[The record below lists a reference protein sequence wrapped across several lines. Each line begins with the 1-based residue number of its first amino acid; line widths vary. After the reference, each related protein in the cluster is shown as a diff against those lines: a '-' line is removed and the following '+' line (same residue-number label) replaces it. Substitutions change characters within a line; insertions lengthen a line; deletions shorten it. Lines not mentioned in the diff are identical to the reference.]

1 MNLRPR
7 PKRPDI
13 RLAQPCPRFLSC
25 SASRPTSARKPPYT
39 CSNWSGIEILADLA
53 FADLLLWVRT
63 LDGGLLC
70 VGHVR
75 PTTAPTSHPMHE
87 VGRRVAA
94 GDLSWLD
101 RALADGGMIRDRDP
115 EWDSGIPIRPEG
127 IAVRGGGEVIAVL
140 GRDTNLQSPRSPSE
154 LELAYLDAAGE
165 LFHMV
170 TEGSFPNSDGGD
182 ADPLG
187 PRVGDGFI
195 RLDTAHLVHYA
206 SPNGLSA
213 FRRMG
218 VAADLLGHELAE
230 VGRTLVNTADDSEG
244 SETELASIDGLR
256 TALAADSPQIGE
268 FSARSVTVAY
278 RIIPL
283 SRRATRQ
290 GAIVLLRDMTDL
302 RHRDLALQSK
312 DVSIREIH
320 HRVKNNL
327 QTVAALL
334 RLQARRMHHPA
345 ARAALAESVRRVSSI
360 ALVHETLAAW
370 DGAADLD
377 GILDSLIPMISD
389 VSAARPGV
397 RVERQGRLGEL
408 SAELATPLVMVLTE
422 LLHNAV
428 EHGYDDHDRGLVLIA
443 TERAPGT
450 LTVRI
455 SDDGRGLPQGFSLE
469 ASDSLGLQIVRT
481 LVESEMRGS
490 IRLARRRG
498 NGTGSGTE
506 AVLTVPLPR

>member
-1 MNLRPR
+1 M
-7 PKRPDI
+7 
-13 RLAQPCPRFLSC
+13 
-25 SASRPTSARKPPYT
+25 SAFSDLLTQQTDLGPVAAAHLQQLVGD
-39 CSNWSGIEILADLA
+39 WQILADLA

-63 LDGGLLC
+63 RDGGLLC

-75 PTTAPTSHPMHE
+75 PTTAPTSHPEHE
-87 VGRRVAA
+87 IGRRVAA
-94 GDLSWLD
+94 GELSWLD
-101 RALADGGMIRDRDP
+101 RALATGGIIRDRDP

-127 IAVRGGGEVIAVL
+127 IAVRHAGDVIAVV
-140 GRDTNLQSPRSPSE
+140 GRDTNLKSPRAPSE
-154 LELAYLDAAGE
+154 LELAYLDAAAE
-165 LFHMV
+165 LLHMV
-170 TEGSFPNSDGGD
+170 TEGSYPAPEGADS
-182 ADPLG
+182 DPLG

-195 RLDTAHLVHYA
+195 RLDTAQVVRYA

-218 VAADLLGHELAE
+218 MTADLRGRELTE
-230 VGRTLVNTADDSEG
+230 VGQSLMSDDADG
-244 SETELASIDGLR
+244 SESGVATINRLR
-256 TALAADSPQIGE
+256 STLAAETPQTGE
-268 FSARSVTVAY
+268 LSARSVTLVY
-278 RIIPL
+278 RLIPL
-283 SRRATRQ
+283 NRRSASQ
-290 GAIVLLRDMTDL
+290 GSIVLLRDMTDL

-360 ALVHETLAAW
+360 ALVHETLAASR

-377 GILDSLIPMISD
+377 GILDSLVPMISE

-397 RVERQGRLGEL
+397 KIERQGRLGEL

-428 EHGYDDHDRGLVLIA
+428 EHGFADRDNGSVVIA
-443 TERAPGT
+443 TERRPGSM
-450 LTVRI
+450 TVRI
-455 SDDGRGLPQGFSLE
+455 SDDGKGLPQGFSLE

-498 NGTGSGTE
+498 NPDASGTE
-506 AVLTVPLPR
+506 AVLTIPLPR

>member
-1 MNLRPR
+1 MSALSDLLNEQTDLRPAAAAHLQQLVG
-7 PKRPDI
+7 DW
-13 RLAQPCPRFLSC
+13 Q
-25 SASRPTSARKPPYT
+25 
-39 CSNWSGIEILADLA
+39 ILADLA

-75 PTTAPTSHPMHE
+75 PTTAPTSHPEHE

-94 GDLSWLD
+94 GELSWLD

-127 IAVRGGGEVIAVL
+127 IAVQHAGEVIAVV
-140 GRDTNLQSPRSPSE
+140 GRDTNLHSPRAPSE

-165 LFHMV
+165 LLHML
-170 TEGSFPNSDGGD
+170 TEGSYPPPEEGNS
-182 ADPLG
+182 DPLG
-187 PRVGDGFI
+187 PRVGDGFL
-195 RLDTAHLVHYA
+195 RLETSRVVRYA

-218 VAADLLGHELAE
+218 MTADLRGRDLSE
-230 VGRTLVNTADDSEG
+230 VGQSLVGTD
-244 SETELASIDGLR
+244 ELDGGESAAATIGRLR
-256 TALAADSPQIGE
+256 SALAAQTPQTGE
-268 FSARSVTVAY
+268 LSAQSATLVY
-278 RIIPL
+278 RVIPL
-283 SRRATRQ
+283 SRRSASH
-290 GAIVLLRDMTDL
+290 GSIVLLRDMTDL

-360 ALVHETLAAW
+360 ALVHETLAASR

-397 RVERQGRLGEL
+397 RIEREGRLGEL

-428 EHGYDDHDRGLVLIA
+428 EHGFGDRDKGRVVIA
-443 TERAPGT
+443 TDRRPG
-450 LTVRI
+450 LMTVRI

-498 NGTGSGTE
+498 EPNASGTE

>member
-1 MNLRPR
+1 MSALSE
-7 PKRPDI
+7 
-13 RLAQPCPRFLSC
+13 LLSAQTDLGSE
-25 SASRPTSARKPPYT
+25 AAAHLQQLVGD
-39 CSNWSGIEILADLA
+39 WQILADLA

-63 LDGGLLC
+63 VDGGLLC

-75 PTTAPTSHPMHE
+75 PTTAPTSHPTHE
-87 VGRRVAA
+87 VGRRAAA
-94 GDLSWLD
+94 GELSWLD
-101 RALADGGMIRDRDP
+101 RALDAGGMVRDRDP
-115 EWDSGIPIRPEG
+115 EWDSGIPVRPEG
-127 IAVRGGGEVIAVL
+127 IAVRQANEVVAVL
-140 GRDTNLQSPRSPSE
+140 GRDTNLQSPRVPSE
-154 LELAYLDAAGE
+154 LELAYLDGAGE

-170 TEGSFPNSDGGD
+170 AEGSFPSSVEGD

-195 RLDTAHLVHYA
+195 RLDPAQVVRYA
-206 SPNGLSA
+206 SPNGLSV

-218 VAADLLGHELAE
+218 VTADLAGHGLAE
-230 VGRTLVNTADDSEG
+230 VGKELIESAEDSG
-244 SETELASIDGLR
+244 SESDLASIDRLR
-256 TALAADSPQIGE
+256 SALIADRPQTGE
-268 FSARSVTVAY
+268 LSARSVTVAY

-283 SRRATRQ
+283 SR
-290 GAIVLLRDMTDL
+290 GAAIKGSIVLIRDMTDL

-360 ALVHETLAAW
+360 ALVHETLAASR

-389 VSAARPGV
+389 VGAARPGV
-397 RVERQGRLGEL
+397 RIDREGRLGEL

-428 EHGYDDHDRGLVLIA
+428 EHGYGDEDRGRVVIA
-443 TERAPGT
+443 TQRTAT
-450 LTVRI
+450 SLTVRI
-455 SDDGRGLPQGFSLE
+455 TDDGAGLPQGFSLE

-490 IRLARRRG
+490 IRLARRRSDAAS
-498 NGTGSGTE
+498 SGTE
-506 AVLTVPLPR
+506 AILTVPLPR

>member
-1 MNLRPR
+1 MS
-7 PKRPDI
+7 
-13 RLAQPCPRFLSC
+13 ALSDLL
-25 SASRPTSARKPPYT
+25 SEQTDLGSDAAAHLQQLVGD
-39 CSNWSGIEILADLA
+39 WQILADLA

-63 LDGGLLC
+63 RDGDLLC

-75 PTTAPTSHPMHE
+75 PTTAPTSHPTHE

-94 GDLSWLD
+94 GELSWLD
-101 RALADGGMIRDRDP
+101 RTLAAGGMVRDRDP
-115 EWDSGIPIRPEG
+115 EWGNGIPIRPEG
-127 IAVRGGGEVIAVL
+127 IAVRRAGQVIAVL
-140 GRDTNLQSPRSPSE
+140 GRDTNLQSPRTPSE
-154 LELAYLDAAGE
+154 MELAYLDAAGE

-170 TEGSFPNSDGGD
+170 AEGSFPASEGGD

-187 PRVGDGFI
+187 PRVGDGFL
-195 RLDTAHLVHYA
+195 RLDTAWVVRYA

-218 VAADLLGHELAE
+218 LTADLVGRELAE
-230 VGRTLVNTADDSEG
+230 VGRSLIATGADGD
-244 SETELASIDGLR
+244 LNASDEAAISGLR
-256 TALAADSPQIGE
+256 AALDAANPHTGELSAGLVTA
-268 FSARSVTVAY
+268 AY

-283 SRRATRQ
+283 SRRATSH
-290 GAIVLLRDMTDL
+290 GFVVLLRDMTDL

-312 DVSIREIH
+312 DVLIREIH

-334 RLQARRMHHPA
+334 RLQGRRMQHPA

-360 ALVHETLAAW
+360 ALVHETLAGSR
-370 DGAADLD
+370 DGSADLD
-377 GILDSLIPMISD
+377 GILDALIPMISE
-389 VSAARPGV
+389 VSAAPGI
-397 RVERQGRLGEL
+397 RIERDGYLGEL

-428 EHGYDDHDRGLVLIA
+428 EHGYADR
-443 TERAPGT
+443 ERGRVVITAERTPAL

-455 SDDGRGLPQGFSLE
+455 TDDGSGLPQGFSLE

-481 LVESEMRGS
+481 LVESEIRGS
-490 IRLARRRG
+490 IRLGRRRDEPG
-498 NGTGSGTE
+498 AIGTE
-506 AVLTVPLPR
+506 AVLSVPMHEAHLRVN

>member
-1 MNLRPR
+1 MS
-7 PKRPDI
+7 
-13 RLAQPCPRFLSC
+13 ALSDLL
-25 SASRPTSARKPPYT
+25 SEQTDLGPGAAAHLQQLVGD
-39 CSNWSGIEILADLA
+39 WQILADLA

-63 LDGGLLC
+63 FDGGLLC

-75 PTTAPTSHPMHE
+75 PTTAPTSHPDHE
-87 VGRRVAA
+87 VGRRVAP
-94 GDLSWLD
+94 GELSWLD
-101 RALADGGMIRDRDP
+101 RALDTGGMIRDRDP
-115 EWDSGIPIRPEG
+115 QWDSGIPIRPEG
-127 IAVRGGGEVIAVL
+127 IAVRHVGEVIAVV
-140 GRDTNLQSPRSPSE
+140 GRDTNLHSPRAPSE

-165 LFHMV
+165 LLHMV
-170 TEGSFPNSDGGD
+170 TEGSYPAPEGGSSH
-182 ADPLG
+182 PLG
-187 PRVGDGFI
+187 PRVGDGFV
-195 RLDTAHLVHYA
+195 RLDTARVVRYV

-218 VAADLLGHELAE
+218 MTADLRGRDLAE
-230 VGRTLVNTADDSEG
+230 VGQSLLADEPEG
-244 SETELASIDGLR
+244 SESDEAGTTIGRLR
-256 TALAADSPQIGE
+256 SALAAETPQTGE
-268 FSARSVTVAY
+268 LSARSVTLVY
-278 RIIPL
+278 RVIPL
-283 SRRATRQ
+283 SRGSAAQ
-290 GAIVLLRDMTDL
+290 GSIVLLRDMTDL
-302 RHRDLALQSK
+302 KHRDLALQSK

-334 RLQARRMHHPA
+334 RLQGRRMHHPA

-360 ALVHETLAAW
+360 ALVHETLAASR

-377 GILDSLIPMISD
+377 SILDSLIPMISE

-397 RVERQGRLGEL
+397 TIEREGRLGEL

-428 EHGYDDHDRGLVLIA
+428 EHGFAARDKGSVLIA
-443 TERAPGT
+443 TERRPG
-450 LTVRI
+450 LMTVRI
-455 SDDGRGLPQGFSLE
+455 SDDGMGLPQGFSLE

-490 IRLARRRG
+490 IRLSRRRG
-498 NGTGSGTE
+498 DPRRSGTE

>member
-1 MNLRPR
+1 MS
-7 PKRPDI
+7 
-13 RLAQPCPRFLSC
+13 ALSELLSEQTDLG
-25 SASRPTSARKPPYT
+25 SAAAAHLQQLVGD
-39 CSNWSGIEILADLA
+39 WQILADLA

-63 LDGGLLC
+63 VDGGLLC
-70 VGHVR
+70 VGHAR

-87 VGRRVAA
+87 VGRRVTA
-94 GDLSWLD
+94 GELNWLD
-101 RALADGGMIRDRDP
+101 RALEAGGMIRDRDP

-127 IAVRGGGEVIAVL
+127 IAVRRASEVVAVL
-140 GRDTNLQSPRSPSE
+140 SRDTNLQSPRAPSE

-170 TEGSFPNSDGGD
+170 TEGSFPSAAEGD

-195 RLDTAHLVHYA
+195 RLDTDHVVRYA
-206 SPNGLSA
+206 SPNGLSV

-218 VAADLLGHELAE
+218 VAADLVGRGLAE
-230 VGRTLVNTADDSEG
+230 VGRQLVNSPDGAEDSE
-244 SETELASIDGLR
+244 SDLVSIDHLR
-256 TALAADSPQIGE
+256 SALLANRPHTGE
-268 FSARSVTVAY
+268 LTARSVTVVY

-283 SRRATRQ
+283 SRRGASQ
-290 GAIVLLRDMTDL
+290 GSIVLTRDMTDL

-345 ARAALAESVRRVSSI
+345 ARAALDESVRRVSSI
-360 ALVHETLAAW
+360 ALVHETLAASR

-397 RVERQGRLGEL
+397 RIEREGHLGEL

-428 EHGYDDHDRGLVLIA
+428 EHGYADEDQGRVLISA
-443 TERAPGT
+443 QRSTGT
-450 LTVRI
+450 LAVRI
-455 SDDGRGLPQGFSLE
+455 IDDGRGLPQGFSLE

-498 NGTGSGTE
+498 IDDGPGTE
-506 AVLTVPLPR
+506 AVLTLPLPR

>member
-1 MNLRPR
+1 MST
-7 PKRPDI
+7 
-13 RLAQPCPRFLSC
+13 LSELL
-25 SASRPTSARKPPYT
+25 SEQTDLGLDAAGHLQQLVGD
-39 CSNWSGIEILADLA
+39 WQILADLA

-63 LDGGLLC
+63 LEGGLLC

-75 PTTAPTSHPMHE
+75 PTTAPTSHPVHE
-87 VGRRVAA
+87 VGRRVKA
-94 GDLSWLD
+94 GELSWLD
-101 RALADGGMIRDRDP
+101 RALAAGGMIRDRDP
-115 EWDSGIPIRPEG
+115 EWDHGIPIRPEG
-127 IAVRGGGEVIAVL
+127 IAVRQAGEVIAVL
-140 GRDTNLQSPRSPSE
+140 GRDTNLQFPRSPSE

-170 TEGSFPNSDGGD
+170 TEGSFPDFVGGD
-182 ADPLG
+182 TDPLG

-195 RLDTAHLVHYA
+195 RLDTARLVRYA

-218 VAADLLGHELAE
+218 VTADLLGHELAE
-230 VGRTLVNTADDSEG
+230 VGRALVHTADDRGG
-244 SETELASIDGLR
+244 SASELALIDRLR
-256 TALAADSPQIGE
+256 DALAADSPQTGE

-283 SRRATRQ
+283 SRRTTTQ
-290 GAIVLLRDMTDL
+290 GSIVLLRDMTDL

-360 ALVHETLAAW
+360 ALVHETLAASR

-377 GILDSLIPMISD
+377 GILDALIPMISD
-389 VSAARPGV
+389 VSAAHPGV
-397 RVERQGRLGEL
+397 RIEREGSLGEL

-428 EHGYDDHDRGLVLIA
+428 EHGYDDHDRGHVVIA

-498 NGTGSGTE
+498 KANAAGTE

>member
-1 MNLRPR
+1 MS
-7 PKRPDI
+7 
-13 RLAQPCPRFLSC
+13 ALSDLL
-25 SASRPTSARKPPYT
+25 SEQTDLGSDAAAHLQQLVGD
-39 CSNWSGIEILADLA
+39 WQILADLA

-63 LDGGLLC
+63 RDGELLC

-75 PTTAPTSHPMHE
+75 PTTAPTSHPLHE

-94 GDLSWLD
+94 GELSWLD
-101 RALADGGMIRDRDP
+101 RALDAGGMIRDRDP
-115 EWDSGIPIRPEG
+115 EWGNGIPIRPEA
-127 IAVRGGGEVIAVL
+127 IAVRHGGKSVAVL
-140 GRDTNLQSPRSPSE
+140 GRDTNLDSLRTPSE
-154 LELAYLDAAGE
+154 LELAYLDAAAE
-165 LFHMV
+165 LFYMV
-170 TEGSFPNSDGGD
+170 TEGSFPAVVEGSSDS
-182 ADPLG
+182 LG
-187 PRVGDGFI
+187 PRVGDGFA
-195 RLDTAHLVHYA
+195 RLDTGGVVRYA

-218 VAADLLGHELAE
+218 LTADLVGRDLADIGRDLIDAADGGDRSAVEPGDISA
-230 VGRTLVNTADDSEG
+230 
-244 SETELASIDGLR
+244 LR
-256 TALAADSPQIGE
+256 LALAAAVPHTGE
-268 FSARSVTVAY
+268 LAAGSVTVAY

-283 SRRATRQ
+283 SRRASSH
-290 GAIVLLRDMTDL
+290 GCVVLLRDMTDL

-345 ARAALAESVRRVSSI
+345 ARAALAESVQRVSSI
-360 ALVHETLAAW
+360 ALVHETLAASR

-397 RVERQGRLGEL
+397 AIRRKGHLGEL

-428 EHGYDDHDRGLVLIA
+428 EHGYSDRDRGQVLITA
-443 TERAPGT
+443 ERTIGT

-490 IRLARRRG
+490 IRLVRRRSAPG
-498 NGTGSGTE
+498 LAARPDSAGTE

>member
-1 MNLRPR
+1 MS
-7 PKRPDI
+7 
-13 RLAQPCPRFLSC
+13 ALSDLLSEQTDLG
-25 SASRPTSARKPPYT
+25 SAAAAHLQQLVGD
-39 CSNWSGIEILADLA
+39 WQILADLA
-53 FADLLLWVRT
+53 FADLLLWVRS
-63 LDGGLLC
+63 LDGELLC
-70 VGHVR
+70 VGQVR
-75 PTTAPTSHPMHE
+75 PTTAPTSHPSHE

-94 GDLSWLD
+94 GELSWLD
-101 RALADGGMIRDRDP
+101 RALEGGGLVRDRDP
-115 EWDSGIPIRPEG
+115 QWASGIPTRPEG
-127 IAVRGGGEVIAVL
+127 IAVRHAEGVIAVL
-140 GRDTNLQSPRSPSE
+140 GRDTNLHSPRAPSE

-170 TEGSFPNSDGGD
+170 TEGSFPSPEGGNSD
-182 ADPLG
+182 PLS
-187 PRVGDGFI
+187 PRVGDGFM
-195 RLDTAHLVHYA
+195 RLDTTRVVRYA
-206 SPNGLSA
+206 SPNGFSA
-213 FRRMG
+213 FRRIG
-218 VAADLLGHELAE
+218 LDADL
-230 VGRTLVNTADDSEG
+230 VGRELSEMAVSVMSATEG
-244 SETELASIDGLR
+244 SERNGSEPTAVGRLR
-256 TALAADSPQIGE
+256 AELAADRPQTGE
-268 FSARSVTVAY
+268 LSTGAVTIAY

-283 SRRATRQ
+283 RRRAAMN
-290 GAIVLLRDMTDL
+290 GSIVLIRDMTDL

-312 DVSIREIH
+312 DASIREIH

-360 ALVHETLAAW
+360 ALVHETLAASR

-389 VSAARPGV
+389 VTAARPGV
-397 RVERQGRLGEL
+397 RIERDGRLGEL

-428 EHGYDDHDRGLVLIA
+428 EHGFADRDRGRVLIT
-443 TERAPGT
+443 TERTPTA

-455 SDDGRGLPQGFSLE
+455 RDDGRGLPQGFSLE

-481 LVESEMRGS
+481 LVETEMRGS
-490 IRLARRRG
+490 IRLARRRDEL
-498 NGTGSGTE
+498 TESGTE

>member
-1 MNLRPR
+1 MS
-7 PKRPDI
+7 
-13 RLAQPCPRFLSC
+13 ALSDLL
-25 SASRPTSARKPPYT
+25 SEQTDLGSDAAAHLQQLVGD
-39 CSNWSGIEILADLA
+39 WQILADLA

-63 LDGGLLC
+63 RDGELLC

-75 PTTAPTSHPMHE
+75 PTTAPTSHPIHE
-87 VGRRVAA
+87 VGRRVPA
-94 GDLSWLD
+94 GELSWLD
-101 RALADGGMIRDRDP
+101 RALTAGGMIRDRDP
-115 EWDSGIPIRPEG
+115 EWGNGIPIRPEG
-127 IAVRGGGEVIAVL
+127 IAVRHAGRVIAVL
-140 GRDTNLQSPRSPSE
+140 GRDTNLQAPRSPSE
-154 LELAYLDAAGE
+154 MELAYLDAAGE

-170 TEGSFPNSDGGD
+170 TEGSLPTPEGGSS
-182 ADPLG
+182 DPLG
-187 PRVGDGFI
+187 PRVGDGFL
-195 RLDTAHLVHYA
+195 RLDTAWVVRYA

-218 VAADLLGHELAE
+218 LTADLVGRELAE
-230 VGRTLVNTADDSEG
+230 VGRSLIAAWNGGDVSE
-244 SETELASIDGLR
+244 SEPDAIRRIR
-256 TALAADSPQIGE
+256 TALAAATPQTGE
-268 FSARSVTVAY
+268 FSAGSVTVAY

-283 SRRATRQ
+283 SRRATSY
-290 GAIVLLRDMTDL
+290 GCVVLLRDMTDL

-334 RLQARRMHHPA
+334 RLQGRRMHHPA
-345 ARAALAESVRRVSSI
+345 ARKALAESVRRVSSI
-360 ALVHETLAAW
+360 ALVHETLAASR
-370 DGAADLD
+370 DGSADLD
-377 GILDSLIPMISD
+377 GILDALIPMISD
-389 VSAARPGV
+389 VSASRPGV
-397 RVERQGRLGEL
+397 RIERDGHLGEL

-428 EHGYDDHDRGLVLIA
+428 EHGYA
-443 TERAPGT
+443 ERDKGQVVITAERILGR

-490 IRLARRRG
+490 IRLTRRRAG
-498 NGTGSGTE
+498 PSDSGTE

>member
-1 MNLRPR
+1 
-7 PKRPDI
+7 
-13 RLAQPCPRFLSC
+13 
-25 SASRPTSARKPPYT
+25 
-39 CSNWSGIEILADLA
+39 
-53 FADLLLWVRT
+53 
-63 LDGGLLC
+63 
-70 VGHVR
+70 VGH
-75 PTTAPTSHPMHE
+75 AGHP
-87 VGRRVAA
+87 
-94 GDLSWLD
+94 
-101 RALADGGMIRDRDP
+101 
-115 EWDSGIPIRPEG
+115 
-127 IAVRGGGEVIAVL
+127 IAVL
-140 GRDTNLQSPRSPSE
+140 GRDTNLHSPRAPSH
-154 LELAYLDAAGE
+154 LELAYLDAAAE

-170 TEGSFPNSDGGD
+170 TEGSFPAPAGGSS
-182 ADPLG
+182 DPLG
-187 PRVGDGFI
+187 PRVGDGFV
-195 RLDTAHLVHYA
+195 RLDTEGLVRYA

-218 VAADLLGHELAE
+218 LAADLVGRDFAE
-230 VGRTLVNTADDSEG
+230 VGRWLIDAGTDDDLSADEAAAINDLRVALTAPNPH
-244 SETELASIDGLR
+244 TAELAAG
-256 TALAADSPQIGE
+256 
-268 FSARSVTVAY
+268 SVTVAY

-283 SRRATRQ
+283 SRR
-290 GAIVLLRDMTDL
+290 GISHGCVVLLRDMTDL

-360 ALVHETLAAW
+360 ALVHETLAASR

-377 GILDSLIPMISD
+377 GILDSLIPMISE

-397 RVERQGRLGEL
+397 RIEREGRLGEL

-428 EHGYDDHDRGLVLIA
+428 EHGFADRDHGRVLIA
-443 TERAPGT
+443 TDRGPGT
-450 LTVRI
+450 MTVRI
-455 SDDGRGLPQGFSLE
+455 SDDGKGLPQGFSLE

-490 IRLARRRG
+490 IRLGRRRG
-498 NGTGSGTE
+498 GPDASGTE

>member
-1 MNLRPR
+1 MS
-7 PKRPDI
+7 
-13 RLAQPCPRFLSC
+13 ALSDLLNEQ
-25 SASRPTSARKPPYT
+25 TDLG
-39 CSNWSGIEILADLA
+39 SGATAHLQQLVGDWQILADLA

-75 PTTAPTSHPMHE
+75 PTTAPTSHPDHE

-94 GDLSWLD
+94 GELSWLD
-101 RALADGGMIRDRDP
+101 RAHASGGMIRDRDP
-115 EWDSGIPIRPEG
+115 QWDSGIPIRPEG
-127 IAVRGGGEVIAVL
+127 IAVRHAGEVIAVV
-140 GRDTNLQSPRSPSE
+140 GRDTNLHSPRAPSE

-165 LFHMV
+165 LLHMV
-170 TEGSFPNSDGGD
+170 TEGSYPAPDGGNS
-182 ADPLG
+182 DPLG
-187 PRVGDGFI
+187 PRVGDGFL
-195 RLDTAHLVHYA
+195 RLDTARVVRYA

-218 VAADLLGHELAE
+218 MTADLRGRELAE
-230 VGRTLVNTADDSEG
+230 VGQSLVADELEASE
-244 SETELASIDGLR
+244 SADETIARLR
-256 TALAADSPQIGE
+256 SALAAETPQTGE
-268 FSARSVTVAY
+268 LSARSATLVY
-278 RIIPL
+278 RVIPL
-283 SRRATRQ
+283 SRRSATP
-290 GAIVLLRDMTDL
+290 GSIVLLRDMTDL

-334 RLQARRMHHPA
+334 RLQGRRMHHPA

-360 ALVHETLAAW
+360 ALVHETLAESR

-377 GILDSLIPMISD
+377 GILDSLIPMISE

-397 RVERQGRLGEL
+397 RIERQGRLGEL

-428 EHGYDDHDRGLVLIA
+428 EHGFADREKGSVLIA
-443 TERAPGT
+443 TERTPGMI
-450 LTVRI
+450 TVRI
-455 SDDGRGLPQGFSLE
+455 SDDGKGLPQGFSLE

-490 IRLARRRG
+490 IRLTRRRG
-498 NGTGSGTE
+498 DPRSSGTE

>member
-1 MNLRPR
+1 MS
-7 PKRPDI
+7 
-13 RLAQPCPRFLSC
+13 ALSELL
-25 SASRPTSARKPPYT
+25 SEQTDLGSDAAAHLQQLVGD
-39 CSNWSGIEILADLA
+39 WQILADLA

-63 LDGGLLC
+63 VDGGLLC
-70 VGHVR
+70 VGHAR
-75 PTTAPTSHPMHE
+75 PTTASTSHPMHE

-94 GDLSWLD
+94 GELSWLD
-101 RALADGGMIRDRDP
+101 RALDSGGMVRDRDP
-115 EWDSGIPIRPEG
+115 EWGSGIPIRPEG
-127 IAVRGGGEVIAVL
+127 VAVRNSGEVIAVL
-140 GRDTNLQSPRSPSE
+140 GRDTNLQSPRAPSE
-154 LELAYLDAAGE
+154 LELAYLDAASE
-165 LFHMV
+165 LLHMV
-170 TEGSFPNSDGGD
+170 NEGCFPTFEEGD

-195 RLDTAHLVHYA
+195 RLDTAHVVRYA
-206 SPNGLSA
+206 SPNGLSV

-218 VAADLLGHELAE
+218 VSADLVGHGLAE
-230 VGRTLVNTADDSEG
+230 VGRILINSADESHDSE
-244 SETELASIDGLR
+244 SELASIDRLR
-256 TALAADSPQIGE
+256 SALAADRPHTGE
-268 FSARSVTVAY
+268 LTARSVTVAY
-278 RIIPL
+278 RLIPL
-283 SRRATRQ
+283 SLRAASH
-290 GAIVLLRDMTDL
+290 GSIVLIRDMTDL

-360 ALVHETLAAW
+360 ALVHETLAASR

-397 RVERQGRLGEL
+397 RVEREGRLGEL

-428 EHGYDDHDRGLVLIA
+428 EHGYADEDRGRVVIS
-443 TERAPGT
+443 TQRSTST

-455 SDDGRGLPQGFSLE
+455 TDDGRGLPQGFSLE

-498 NGTGSGTE
+498 SGAESGTE